1 MMCSSTLKSQI
12 NTLLSLFRHTRARLT
27 GHART
32 ADRHSLNH
40 HETLMQDLQP
50 QRSKDEG
57 ISGAHL
63 ALPDGWLKV
72 PSWP

>member
-1 MMCSSTLKSQI
+1 MMRFSTLKSQI
-12 NTLLSLFRHTRARLT
+12 NIFLSLFRHARAQRK
-27 GHART
+27 GRART
-32 ADRHSLNH
+32 ADCHSLND

-63 ALPDGWLKV
+63 ALLDGWLKV